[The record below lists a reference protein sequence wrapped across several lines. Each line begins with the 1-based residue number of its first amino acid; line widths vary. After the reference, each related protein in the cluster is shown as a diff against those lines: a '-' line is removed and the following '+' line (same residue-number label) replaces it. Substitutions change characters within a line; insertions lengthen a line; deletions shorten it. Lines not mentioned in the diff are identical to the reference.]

1 MLQINRQKFL
11 LYPYLQPSFVT
22 KVMLEYYFKE
32 VTDKSGQADRINTDF
47 SVQMLEQEITPF
59 F

>member
-1 MLQINRQKFL
+1 
-11 LYPYLQPSFVT
+11 
-22 KVMLEYYFKE
+22 MLEYYFKK
-32 VTDKSGQADRINTDF
+32 VTNKSGQADRINTDF